1 MPTNTLSAGPS
12 ADYIAAV
19 NAHDTDAV
27 LATFAPDAFV
37 AAEHGE
43 YTGTEAVRRFIERE
57 IVGDR
62 VTMEIREVVDHHGD
76 TIVHALYD
84 GDYDKTGL
92 PDEVILSNYFATDG
106 GRIVSLIIFP
116 SRVAE

>member
-1 MPTNTLSAGPS
+1 MPTTLSPGPI
-12 ADYIAAV
+12 ADYVAAV
-19 NAHDTDAV
+19 NAHETDAV

-37 AAEHGE
+37 DAEHGE
-43 YTGTEAVRRFIERE
+43 YTGTDAVRRFIERE

-62 VTMEIREVVDHHGD
+62 VTIEVRGVVDHHGD

-84 GDYDKTGL
+84 GDYDKAGL
-92 PDEVILSNYFATDG
+92 PDELILSNYFATDG
-106 GRIVSLIIFP
+106 GKIVSLIIFP

>member
-1 MPTNTLSAGPS
+1 MPTTLSPGAI
-12 ADYIAAV
+12 ADYLTAV

-37 AAEHGE
+37 SAEHGE

-62 VTMEIREVVDHHGD
+62 VTMEVREVVDHHGD
-76 TIVHALYD
+76 KIVHALYD

-92 PDEVILSNYFATDG
+92 PDEVVLSNYFATDDG
-106 GRIVSLIIFP
+106 KIVTLIIFA
-116 SRVAE
+116 SRTAE

>member
-1 MPTNTLSAGPS
+1 MPTTTLSTGAI

-19 NAHDTDAV
+19 NAHDTDAI

-37 AAEHGE
+37 NAEHGE
-43 YTGTEAVRRFIERE
+43 YTGTDAVRRFIDRE

-62 VTMEIREVVDHHGD
+62 VTMEVREVIDHHGD
-76 TIVHALYD
+76 TIVHALFD
-84 GDYDKTGL
+84 GDFDKTGL

-106 GRIVSLIIFP
+106 GKIVSLIIF
-116 SRVAE
+116 SNRVAS